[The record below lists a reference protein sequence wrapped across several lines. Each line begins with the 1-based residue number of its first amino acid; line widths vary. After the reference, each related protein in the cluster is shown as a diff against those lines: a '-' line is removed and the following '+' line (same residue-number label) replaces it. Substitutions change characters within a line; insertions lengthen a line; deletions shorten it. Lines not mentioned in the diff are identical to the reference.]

1 MPGAEGLFGGGGVAR
16 QFLIYGVGYEIA
28 RSLLQPLFVAISTTE
43 WEKAIAAGDTKVYQ
57 PLSPTSLA
65 DMLIKGIVDDP
76 FAKGEAAKWGI
87 RPQDLDRMHLDHG
100 EPPPL
105 MLILEL
111 FRRGYLP
118 WSAGAIPAISA
129 ENAIKEGRIRD
140 EWIEVLKRSQFTP
153 PSVANAVEA
162 VIRNQISRTEGIA
175 LAYFAGLG
183 TSSLSV
189 PAGADT
195 TDTETA
201 FQVLYDTAGRPPAP
215 TQLAELVWR
224 GIIGVHG
231 RGPTETTFE
240 QGIYEGDLKDK
251 WEKPLE
257 AILTK
262 YPALYEIRVLLEHGA
277 ISPEQARTYLL
288 KQGYLP
294 DVATALAQDATAQA
308 IVIDRILTEGNL
320 KALYQNGTITE
331 TQALTMLTNIGY
343 PATAAK
349 FIIASWDL
357 DVAWKAMTSSVTKVG
372 TYYIGHK
379 ITATQAAENLRRLG
393 VPESQIAPTIKDW
406 TVSLTSNLK
415 LLTESQIADAWEY
428 GVVSETEALVEL
440 EAIGY
445 TPYDAWVVLSVKNKG
460 PLPGKPPR
468 TLASLATM

>member
-1 MPGAEGLFGGGGVAR
+1 MAIFGESGVAR

-28 RSLLQPLFVAISTTE
+28 RSLLQPIFVAISTDQ
-43 WEKAIAAGDTKVYQ
+43 WKNAIAAGDTKVYQ
-57 PLSPTSLA
+57 PLSPADLA
-65 DMLIKGIVDDP
+65 DMLIRGIVTET
-76 FAKGEAAKWGI
+76 FAKAEAAKYGV
-87 RPQDLDRMHLDHG
+87 RPQDFDRMALDHG

-111 FRRGYLP
+111 YRRGYVP
-118 WSAGAIPAISA
+118 WTAGPIPAISA

-140 EWIEVLKRSQFTP
+140 EWIPVLQRAQFTP

-162 VIRNQISRTEGIA
+162 VVRNQISWTEGIA

-183 TSSLSV
+183 TTGLSV
-189 PAGADT
+189 PTGADT

-201 FQVLYDTAGRPPAP
+201 FQVLFDTAGRPPAP

-224 GIIGVHG
+224 GVIPVHG
-231 RGPTETTFE
+231 KGPTETTFE

-251 WEKPLE
+251 WEAPLE

-277 ISPEQARTYLL
+277 ISVEQAKTYLL
-288 KQGYLP
+288 KSGYLP
-294 DVATALAQDATAQA
+294 DVATALAQDATSQA
-308 IVIDRILTEGNL
+308 IITDRILTEANL
-320 KALYQNGTITE
+320 KALYENGTITE
-331 TQALTMLTNIGY
+331 TQALSMLTNIGY

-349 FIIASWDL
+349 FVVASWNL
-357 DVAWKAMTSSVTKVG
+357 DVAWKAMSSAVTKVG
-372 TYYIGHK
+372 TYYIGRK

-406 TVSLTSNLK
+406 TISLTSNLK

-428 GVVSETEALVEL
+428 GVVTQTEALAEL

-445 TPYDAWVVLSVKNKG
+445 TPYDAWVVLSVKNKA
-460 PLPGKPPR
+460 PLTGKPPR
-468 TLASLATM
+468 TLQSLATV